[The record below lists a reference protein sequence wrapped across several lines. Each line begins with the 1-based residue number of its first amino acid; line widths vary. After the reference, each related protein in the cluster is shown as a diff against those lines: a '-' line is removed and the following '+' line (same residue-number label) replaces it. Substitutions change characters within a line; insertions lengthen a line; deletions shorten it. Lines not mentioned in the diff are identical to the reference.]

1 MATQATYCTERDLKD
16 IFPEVDSFDT
26 KTPIYG
32 WVSLGNSLYRAN
44 NAGLVTK
51 LFKDGKELA
60 GGLTES
66 VATYADAGVNTN
78 ETFLVGDTTLTLES
92 SGGADNDIVVGQV
105 ISLGAN
111 GATGTEKML
120 IIAESTDDL
129 TVIRGL
135 FETSQEQHSTGKDVY
150 IAGGILLDYANEWTY
165 DKYSDSIFMYSSSDP
180 NDSLMES
187 GEDWATLKDR
197 YMKNASEYLDSR
209 LDGTLPRQRFKDQD
223 GNYDYII
230 VRTSALISAVFLIR
244 SHDPTS
250 EVASALWDEA
260 TDSIDK
266 INKGETKLSWQVTQ
280 SDSQGTV
287 REVSV
292 SGALRIVDTRGHYVG
307 VYDRIKV
314 KVITG
319 GAIGTS
325 TYSVW
330 TSGSDKLGIHEGAQV
345 VTAKTINGDYQS
357 LEGGLQIRFAG
368 DKTDEATADDEWE
381 VEVTGKYEAVDN
393 ARPKTIKMTRRGTP
407 QAFRWQ

>member
-26 KTPIYG
+26 KTPVYG
-32 WVSLGNSLYRAN
+32 WVVHSGSLYRADN
-44 NAGLVTK
+44 CGLITL
-51 LFKDGKELA
+51 LFA
-60 GGLTES
+60 
-66 VATYADAGVNTN
+66 N
-78 ETFLVGDTTLTLES
+78 
-92 SGGADNDIVVGQV
+92 GQD
-105 ISLGAN
+105 LGA
-111 GATGTEKML
+111 
-120 IIAESTDDL
+120 AEANSGVVNVEGEWYYDSALDA
-129 TVIRGL
+129 
-135 FETSQEQHSTGKDVY
+135 VY
-150 IAGGILLDYANEWTY
+150 Y
-165 DKYSDSIFMYSSSDP
+165 YSASNP
-180 NDSLMES
+180 NDKLMES
-187 GEDWATLKDR
+187 GEDFATLKTR
-197 YMKNASEYLDSR
+197 YMKNASEFLDSR
-209 LDGTLPRQRFKDQD
+209 LDGTLPRERFKDQD

-260 TDSIDK
+260 TDNIDK

-280 SDSQGTV
+280 SDSQGVV

-345 VTAKTINGDYQS
+345 VTAETINGDYQPLS
-357 LEGGLQIRFAG
+357 GGLQIRFAG
-368 DKTDEATADDEWE
+368 DKTDEATPNDEWE
-381 VEVTGKYEAVDN
+381 IEVSGKYEAVDN

-407 QAFRWQ
+407 QAFKWQ